1 MIRLNAE
8 QKTAVECDGNVV
20 ITACPGSGK
29 TRVLTARVIRGL
41 NELNSGR
48 ERVIALTFTN
58 RAADEIQ
65 ARLDQ
70 ENVATD
76 CLWAGTIHAFALE
89 WVLRPYAPY
98 SEITRFGFTVADEFH
113 TERLLDDLKREAR
126 LPVYTEINTTLTRSG
141 CDLNAD
147 DNSRMIFERYKARLR
162 DMKLIDYDDV
172 LYLAY
177 SILEEESRNCG
188 NSGLYHSFSLCG

>member
-1 MIRLNAE
+1 MIQLNPE
-8 QKTAVECDGNVV
+8 QKTAVECNRNVV

-29 TRVLTARVIRGL
+29 TRVLTARVIRGM
-41 NELNSGR
+41 NELSSSK

-98 SEITRFGFTVADEFH
+98 SEI
-113 TERLLDDLKREAR
+113 
-126 LPVYTEINTTLTRSG
+126 
-141 CDLNAD
+141 
-147 DNSRMIFERYKARLR
+147 
-162 DMKLIDYDDV
+162 
-172 LYLAY
+172 
-177 SILEEESRNCG
+177 
-188 NSGLYHSFSLCG
+188 